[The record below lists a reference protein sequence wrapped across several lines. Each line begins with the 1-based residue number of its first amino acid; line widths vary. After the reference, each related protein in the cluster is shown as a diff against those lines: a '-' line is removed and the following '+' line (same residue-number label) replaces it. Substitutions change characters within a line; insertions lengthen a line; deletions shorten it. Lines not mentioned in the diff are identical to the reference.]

1 MRGPSDD
8 LGKVSKLGDGS
19 KFHDLGKMY
28 PDAPIP
34 EEGGQILRN
43 AVIDGSDGLP
53 ALMDWVSQGDM
64 VIVDVSPIIDHP
76 ERLSEVIDPLMAFV
90 EQEMGGQLLNFG
102 HSRLLLLPSTHQA
115 RGTGGP

>member
-1 MRGPSDD
+1 MRGSRDD
-8 LGKVSKLGDGS
+8 RGERSGSADGS
-19 KFHDLGKMY
+19 MFHDLGKMY

-53 ALMDWVSQGDM
+53 VLMDWVSQGDM
-64 VIVDVSPIIDHP
+64 VIVDVSPIIDYP
-76 ERLSEVIDPLMAFV
+76 ERLSEVIDPLMIFV
-90 EQEMGGQLLNFG
+90 EQQIGGQLLNFG

>member
-1 MRGPSDD
+1 MRGPSDE
-8 LGKVSKLGDGS
+8 LGEVSKLSDGS
-19 KFHDLGKMY
+19 IFHDLGKMY

-76 ERLSEVIDPLMAFV
+76 ERLSEVIDPLMVFV
-90 EQEMGGQLLNFG
+90 EQQMGGQLLNFG

>member
-1 MRGPSDD
+1 MRRTSDEP
-8 LGKVSKLGDGS
+8 GGGSKLGDGS
-19 KFHDLGKMY
+19 IFHDLEKMY

-53 ALMDWVSQGDM
+53 MLMDWVSQGDM

-76 ERLSEVIDPLMAFV
+76 GRLSEVIDPLMVFV
-90 EQEMGGQLLNFG
+90 EQQMGGQLLNFG